1 VKAIDESEGLKPE
14 ALEQMKKELKLLQG
28 KVVANIEQELTAASD
43 KGEKERGAAFAE
55 ANELSACIDADAKR
69 LQGDSAKVI
78 VSAEALLM
86 GPGALVDAAEKGDA
100 KIVRELL
107 AAGADVNHTK
117 EGDDG
122 MTALF
127 KAALA
132 GQLQAVQAL
141 IDAGADVDK
150 GATDGGTPL
159 TIAAFKGHLEVVKAL
174 VGAKA
179 NVNKAENCGDT
190 ALKNAIDND
199 HTSVAEYLKSVG
211 AR

>member
-1 VKAIDESEGLKPE
+1 
-14 ALEQMKKELKLLQG
+14 
-28 KVVANIEQELTAASD
+28 
-43 KGEKERGAAFAE
+43 
-55 ANELSACIDADAKR
+55 
-69 LQGDSAKVI
+69 
-78 VSAEALLM
+78 
-86 GPGALVDAAEKGDA
+86 
-100 KIVRELL
+100 VRELL
-107 AAGADVNHTK
+107 AAGADINHTK

-132 GQLQAVQAL
+132 GHLQALQAL

-150 GATDGGTPL
+150 GNKWGHTPL
-159 TIAAFKGHLEVVKAL
+159 INAAYKGNLEVVKAL

-179 NVNKAENCGDT
+179 KVNKAENCGDT

-199 HTSVAEYLKSVG
+199 QTSVIEYLKSVG